1 MSVEGFWKV
10 AVSTPLGTRHTV
22 LELFTRDGVLRG
34 ISRGEKEELVLNDLV
49 LEGDRMSWY
58 QSITKPIRMNLAFDV
73 VVEGDEMTGT
83 AKGGPM
89 PAAKVSGRREPAAQP
104 A

>member
-22 LELFTRDGVLRG
+22 LELFTKDGALQG
-34 ISRGEKEELVLNDLV
+34 ISRGEKEQLTLNDLR
-49 LEGDRMSWY
+49 LEGDRLSWY
-58 QSITKPIRMNLAFDV
+58 QSITRPMRMNLAFDV
-73 VVEGDEMTGT
+73 VIDGDDMTGT
-83 AKGGPM
+83 ARGGPM
-89 PAAKVSGRREPAAQP
+89 PASKVSGRREPAAQP